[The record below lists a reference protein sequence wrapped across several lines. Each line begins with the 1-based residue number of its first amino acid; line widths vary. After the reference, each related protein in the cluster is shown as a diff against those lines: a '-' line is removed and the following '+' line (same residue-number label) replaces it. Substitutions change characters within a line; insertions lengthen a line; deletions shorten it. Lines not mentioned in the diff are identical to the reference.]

1 VATGVARA
9 ARDEETEFENP
20 NLESEV
26 ESELANRAT
35 TKQGYWLELRYRFWP
50 EILSHSF
57 LGWEFENPQL
67 VAVLRGEQVWLNG
80 LVEEAAFGG
89 GRLVSFETDD
99 RRVARITVCL
109 SYRPVPLVLFQLAY
123 ADPHPHRGQTLP
135 HLTHFIAAS

>member
-99 RRVARITVCL
+99 RRVARITGGP
-109 SYRPVPLVLFQLAY
+109 SYRPGPPAGFQLAPQ
-123 ADPHPHRGQTLP
+123 APAPHHRHSL
-135 HLTHFIAAS
+135 AAVPNLIPR